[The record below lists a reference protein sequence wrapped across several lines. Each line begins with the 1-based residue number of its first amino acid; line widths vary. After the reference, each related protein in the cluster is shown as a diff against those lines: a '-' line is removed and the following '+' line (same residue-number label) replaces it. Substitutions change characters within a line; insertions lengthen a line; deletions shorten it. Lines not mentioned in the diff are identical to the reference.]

1 MMKRG
6 IFLSVLSAL
15 LFVGLLS
22 CSENPAK
29 DDASP
34 RLRVVTTLFVLYDF
48 ARAVGGNH
56 AEVSLLIPPGVEP
69 HGYEP
74 RPGDIARMKGADL
87 CIYTSSA
94 MEPWF
99 DRVLSVLDTRST
111 SVVEAG
117 AGIHPASDARD
128 LDGGGG
134 HVEYDPHIW
143 LDLSNAQR
151 MVDTIRDGFAR
162 RDPAHSGQYAA
173 NAEAFKA
180 RLAALDERFRRGLS
194 TCSSRVIIYGG
205 HAAFSY
211 LAKRY
216 DLQFEA
222 AYRGGSPDA
231 EPTPRHLAELSEKMK
246 RQGLKYVF
254 YEELV
259 APRVAQT
266 LARETGAKLLMLHGA
281 HNVSRQDMEKG
292 VTFIALMERN
302 LSNLRVGLQCR

>member
-1 MMKRG
+1 MKRG
-6 IFLSVLSAL
+6 IFLSLLSTL
-15 LFVGLLS
+15 LFVGVLS

-29 DDASP
+29 NDVSP

-48 ARAVGGNH
+48 ARAVGGDQ

-74 RPGDIARMKGADL
+74 KPGDIARMKGADL
-87 CIYTSSA
+87 CIYTGSA

-99 DRVLSVLDTRST
+99 DRVLTVLDTRKT

-117 AGIHPASDARD
+117 GGVHSASDIRD
-128 LDGGGG
+128 HGGGGG
-134 HVEYDPHIW
+134 HYDPHVW
-143 LDLSNAQR
+143 LDLSSAQR
-151 MVDTIRDGFAR
+151 MVDTIRDGFAH
-162 RDPAHSGQYAA
+162 RDPAHGEQYAA
-173 NAEAFKA
+173 NAEALKS

-205 HAAFSY
+205 HTAFSY

-216 DLQFEA
+216 GLQFEA
-222 AYRGGSPDA
+222 AYKGFSPDA
-231 EPTPRHLAELSEKMK
+231 EPTPRHLAELTEKMK
-246 RQGLKYVF
+246 RYGLKYVF

-266 LARETGAKLLMLHGA
+266 LARETGAELLMLHGA

-292 VTFIALMERN
+292 VTFIVLMERN
-302 LSNLRVGLQCR
+302 LANLRVGLQCR